1 MKVIIT
7 ESQFNSKVR
16 ERLIDSLVGK
26 TEVDDIRSIRS
37 FVVIEKYKYL
47 GKIKYPFHDEQFDIR
62 FNNSEDFTFGM
73 PSLYHL
79 QNWFLLVGVDIDES
93 FKEAEKL
100 RTFYLDKLEVKFKKI
115 INDYLND

>member
-16 ERLIDSLVGK
+16 ERLIDSLVDGTKILHIGK
-26 TEVDDIRSIRS
+26 RKYD
-37 FVVIEKYKYL
+37 KYKYH
-47 GKIKYPFHDEQFDIR
+47 GHVYFPFSDNSYDIS
-62 FNNSEDFTFGM
+62 FNNSEEYVFTM
-73 PSLYHL
+73 PPLYNMK
-79 QNWFLLVGVDIDES
+79 NWFLMIGVDVDES
-93 FKEAEKL
+93 FTEAEKL